1 MRMSDVPVLEVRHL
15 KRYFAV
21 GRSGL
26 LGRSQHVLKAVDDAS
41 FTLREGETLGLVGES
56 GSGKS
61 TLGRSILRLIEPTSG
76 QVLYRGND
84 IVRLRGEELRSLR
97 RHLQMVFQ
105 DPYASL
111 NPRMRVGAII
121 REPLDI
127 FHIGAAAERKRT
139 VTELLRRVG
148 LDESFGARHPHQ
160 LSGGQRQRVGIA
172 AALALGPSVIVADE
186 PTSALDVSVQAQILN
201 LLSRLQS
208 ELRLSLLFIS
218 HNLATVEHVSDHIAV
233 MYLGKIV
240 ETASKRRLFTSP
252 QHPYTKALLAAVPLP
267 NPNVIQQR
275 VAVTGEMP
283 SPLNPPS
290 GCPFHPRCPEAVDVC
305 RQVVPALQEYAPGD
319 SVACHV
325 AADRLGLPGPIPIG
339 AGRGDTPSAQPVSEA
354 DIAKQSRSS
363 PSPTTT

>member
-1 MRMSDVPVLEVRHL
+1 MNKGSDPPVLEVRHL
-15 KRYFAV
+15 KRHFLVGGTAV
-21 GRSGL
+21 FGRAQ
-26 LGRSQHVLKAVDDAS
+26 RVLKAVDDVS
-41 FTLREGETLGLVGES
+41 FTLAEGETLGLVGES

-76 QVLYRGND
+76 QVLYRGGD
-84 IVRLRGEELRSLR
+84 ILHLRGRDLQALR

-127 FHIGAAAERKRT
+127 YGVGTPAQRELQVA
-139 VTELLRRVG
+139 ELLDRVG
-148 LDESFGARHPHQ
+148 LDSSFARRHPHQ

-201 LLSRLQS
+201 LLSRLQA

-218 HNLATVEHVSDHIAV
+218 HNLGVIEHVSDRIAV

-240 ETASKRRLFTSP
+240 EMAPKQSVFTAP
-252 QHPYTKALLAAVPLP
+252 QHPYTAALLAALPLP
-267 NPNVIQQR
+267 DPRRIQEAAP
-275 VAVTGEMP
+275 VSGEMP
-283 SPLNPPS
+283 SPLAPPP
-290 GCPFHPRCPEAVDVC
+290 GCPFHPRCPEAREVC
-305 RQVVPALQEYAPGD
+305 RRIVPQLQEYAPGS

-325 AADRLGLPGPIPIG
+325 AAQRLGLPNPLLE
-339 AGRGDTPSAQPVSEA
+339 PVA
-354 DIAKQSRSS
+354 
-363 PSPTTT
+363 T